1 MQILSIAYVYN
12 RPKLFEKVNICDRTY
27 IAVLGAINAYNMVD
41 GIDGLIG
48 GVTLTTMLGLATLF
62 YLNGQNSTA
71 LFCLTFAFA
80 LVPYLA
86 YNLRKHCPRNKKIF
100 MGDAGSMFIGLTV
113 VWLLAMG
120 SQSTETTTAAFTP
133 VTALWLI
140 AVPLIDM
147 AGVMVRRLKKGQSPF
162 KPDRVH
168 LHHIFMR
175 AEFSSREALIII
187 TLVSGVITAIG
198 ISFTYYGL
206 PEWVSLIGFLVLF
219 CIYIQIQ
226 NHIWRIVKAVRGIS
240 KLQTLL
246 SKRKT

>member
-1 MQILSIAYVYN
+1 MVAIGVADDKHDLSVRARIVGQTLAASIMIFACDQYIADLGN
-12 RPKLFEKVNICDRTY
+12 LFGFGNINLGWFAVPFTY
-27 IAVLGAINAYNMVD
+27 IAVLGAINSYNMVD

-48 GVTLTTMLGLATLF
+48 GVTLTTMLGLAALF
-62 YLNGQNSTA
+62 YLNGQHNTA

-147 AGVMVRRLKKGQSPF
+147 AGVMGRRIKKGQSPF
-162 KPDRVH
+162 KPVRDH
-168 LHHIFMR
+168 LHHIFIR
-175 AEFSSREALIII
+175 AGFNFREALVII
-187 TLVSGVITAIG
+187 TLVSAMITTIG
-198 ISFTYYGL
+198 IGITVYDL
-206 PEWVSLIGFLVLF
+206 PEWASLVVF
-219 CIYIQIQ
+219 
-226 NHIWRIVKAVRGIS
+226 
-240 KLQTLL
+240 
-246 SKRKT
+246 